1 MKLTILDILY
11 TPPSL
16 QQTPGQ
22 TSNKLLP
29 SRQKRRLELYDKSIL
44 EKECNM
50 NEIDVIGHLIHPPPT
65 NSEKTSPSRQK
76 RRLELYDESILEKE
90 CNMNEIDDIGHLI
103 HPPTNSKTNI
113 SFKTEKK
120 IRTVR

>member
-11 TPPSL
+11 TPPPTNS
-16 QQTPGQ
+16 GQ
-22 TSNKLLP
+22 TSP

-50 NEIDVIGHLIHPPPT
+50 NEIDVIGHLIHPLQQTP
-65 NSEKTSPSRQK
+65 KQTSPSRQK
-76 RRLELYDESILEKE
+76 RRLELYDKSILEKE

-103 HPPTNSKTNI
+103 HPPPTNSGTNI